1 MARALIPF
9 GYHASKIFN
18 GSIGPLPSGVDS
30 PFVAWLKALV
40 PKRFDSY
47 RAFVRV
53 AEKGRSEGGAM
64 GYLSKVLKGKKPPPL
79 EHVRAWGKALGLEGS
94 ELERFVE
101 LAELAHAPD
110 AVAKRYLAMEARVKK
125 AEAELDALIRDLRQ
139 KKR

>member
-1 MARALIPF
+1 
-9 GYHASKIFN
+9 
-18 GSIGPLPSGVDS
+18 
-30 PFVAWLKALV
+30 
-40 PKRFDSY
+40 
-47 RAFVRV
+47 
-53 AEKGRSEGGAM
+53 M